1 MKEYPKNY
9 EWMANLSPE
18 DITWMT
24 EVIAIA
30 LDDNSVFEPSSDEPT
45 LHLAKLLSE
54 DKGPS
59 EGKLEERYYHA
70 AKALGITNAG
80 QYMNHWEIIKSIATS
95 NLK

>member
-30 LDDNSVFEPSSDEPT
+30 LDDNSVFEPSSDEPP

-54 DKGPS
+54 DQDT
-59 EGKLEERYYHA
+59 ENGKLEERYYHA
-70 AKALGITNAG
+70 AKALGITNAE
-80 QYMNHWEIIKSIATS
+80 QYMEHWEIIKSIA
-95 NLK
+95 NNHF